1 MPEIANPVLAR
12 MRADQVALGMNVRL
26 ARSGDIARIAKS
38 SGHDFLFL
46 DRQHSLF
53 DLETIGHIAQ
63 VALGVGVAPLVRVGS
78 VDDPDTALLLDN
90 GATGIVF
97 PDVSTAEQARRG
109 VNAAKFPPIGKRSVG
124 GGYPHFDFKPVPVAE
139 AVAALDVSTVV
150 VCMIETPEG
159 LANIDAIAA
168 VPGIDVLHVG
178 TNDLL
183 TNMGK
188 PGRFGD
194 PEIMAACA
202 KVIAAAKA
210 HGKFAG
216 IGGDRNLERQ
226 RAFVRQGARFMTTHT
241 DIAFLLAEATRV
253 AGELRRALKS

>member
-1 MPEIANPVLAR
+1 MPELANPVFAR

-90 GATGIVF
+90 GASGIVF
-97 PDVSTAEQARRG
+97 PDVSTAEQAKRG
-109 VNAAKFPPIGKRSVG
+109 VNAAKFPPVGKRSVG

-139 AVAALDVSTVV
+139 SVAALDASTVV

-168 VPGIDVLHVG
+168 VPGVDVLHVG

-188 PGRFGD
+188 PGKFGD

-202 KVIAAAKA
+202 KVIAAAKK

-226 RAFVRQGARFMTTHT
+226 REFVRQGARFMTTHT
-241 DIAFLLAEATRV
+241 DIAFLMAEATRV
-253 AGELRRALKS
+253 AGELRRALAT